1 MLATTPYRMLLD
13 GNGDFA
19 VLVVVGA
26 EIMRSGWVNC
36 HVVSTARHVPPRH
49 PSLIELHRSCRK
61 ESLEA
66 GVETSWLASFPF
78 NSQVKAF
85 LTSLGIVQLL
95 SDRRV
100 HLLPPCIPPQP
111 TAQCPFHPVVAASTH
126 TLRLYF
132 QFSCGNVRI
141 IPYDLISPIVKSI
154 EPLDFLATAKYYP
167 SSPSRPTFPILTM
180 PRIPTS
186 VLGKY
191 LLSGQ
196 IPRRGCVGAR
206 QITRHSA
213 LPSAAVY
220 VANSARLLHVSSE
233 TVPPPPAQP
242 VPLRK
247 QLKDE
252 AKKAKKQ
259 GKKKSKGDSQT
270 VDGWELTVG
279 IEIHAQL
286 NTARKLFS
294 PAVTSFN
301 DEPNSHVALFDLSMP
316 GSQPLFQKETLIPAL
331 RAALALNCDIQKLS
345 RFDRKH
351 YFWWDQPSGYQITQY
366 YEPFARNGHITLLAR
381 DGISPQDGESVT
393 IGIKQVQLEQ
403 DTAKTLAQVD
413 KVNWLDFNRVGVP
426 LIEIITEPEMH
437 HPRTAAVLVRKIQ
450 MLLNTVDAC
459 VSGMETGGL
468 RADVNVSVRRTDGSN
483 PSLGTR
489 TEIKNLSTIKA
500 VEDAII
506 AERDR
511 QISELEAGRAIPS
524 ETRGWTLGSKETRR
538 LRGKEGE
545 VDYRYM
551 PDPDIAPLVIGD
563 DLVDHLRRSLA
574 VSPDSEL
581 DTLIAQY
588 GLTAKDA
595 LSLINLENGSRVQY
609 FYKVLKSVE
618 EKLAA
623 ELTEAEMP
631 EFKSY
636 STLVGNWI
644 IHELGRLTTF
654 KAGPLAARDLS
665 FTPEGDCLQVPDA
678 DLAQL
683 LYHLVRKQITGKVA
697 KELLFA
703 IYLNEIEGGI
713 TQAIEDNDLWF
724 KEIPEEEYE
733 QLADEVMEGE
743 DKVLQEFVDYKQFP
757 QGKLMYL
764 VGKMMRL
771 GPTERIVPANA
782 ERVMRAKVEKLRS
795 E

>member
-1 MLATTPYRMLLD
+1 MARSRRRAALV
-13 GNGDFA
+13 FA
-19 VLVVVGA
+19 G
-26 EIMRSGWVNC
+26 S
-36 HVVSTARHVPPRH
+36 
-49 PSLIELHRSCRK
+49 
-61 ESLEA
+61 
-66 GVETSWLASFPF
+66 
-78 NSQVKAF
+78 
-85 LTSLGIVQLL
+85 
-95 SDRRV
+95 
-100 HLLPPCIPPQP
+100 
-111 TAQCPFHPVVAASTH
+111 
-126 TLRLYF
+126 
-132 QFSCGNVRI
+132 
-141 IPYDLISPIVKSI
+141 
-154 EPLDFLATAKYYP
+154 
-167 SSPSRPTFPILTM
+167 
-180 PRIPTS
+180 
-186 VLGKY
+186 
-191 LLSGQ
+191 
-196 IPRRGCVGAR
+196 
-206 QITRHSA
+206 
-213 LPSAAVY
+213 
-220 VANSARLLHVSSE
+220 LLHVSSE
-233 TVPPPPAQP
+233 AVTPPPVQP

-247 QLKDE
+247 QLRDE
-252 AKKAKKQ
+252 AKQAKKQ

-301 DEPNSHVALFDLSMP
+301 DDPNSHVALFDVAMP
-316 GSQPLFQKETLIPAL
+316 GSQPLLQKETLIPAL

-366 YEPFARNGHITLLAR
+366 YEPFAKNGHITLSAR
-381 DGISPQDGESVT
+381 DGISPQDGEGVT

-403 DTAKTLAQVD
+403 DTAKTLAQTG
-413 KVNWLDFNRVGVP
+413 KIHWLDFNRVGVP
-426 LIEIITEPEMH
+426 LIEIITEPELH

-450 MLLNTVDAC
+450 MLLNTTDAC

-511 QISELEAGRAIPS
+511 QIRELEAGRPIPS

-551 PDPDIAPLVIGD
+551 PDPDIAPLVIGE
-563 DLVDHLRRSLA
+563 DLVSHLRQSLA

-581 DTLIAQY
+581 DTLIADY

-618 EKLAA
+618 EKLQTD
-623 ELTEAEMP
+623 LTEAEMP

-644 IHELGRLTTF
+644 IHELGRLTTY

-665 FTPEGDCLQVPDA
+665 FTPEGDCLQVPDS
-678 DLAQL
+678 DLSQL

-703 IYLNEIEGGI
+703 IYLKEIEGGV
-713 TQAIEDNDLWF
+713 TQAIEENDLWF
-724 KEIPEEEYE
+724 KEIPEQEYQ
-733 QLADEVMEGE
+733 QLAEEAMEGE
-743 DKVLQEFVDYKQFP
+743 DKVLQEFVDYKKFP

-782 ERVMRAKVEKLRS
+782 ERVMRAKVDTLRKT
-795 E
+795 

>member
-1 MLATTPYRMLLD
+1 
-13 GNGDFA
+13 
-19 VLVVVGA
+19 
-26 EIMRSGWVNC
+26 
-36 HVVSTARHVPPRH
+36 
-49 PSLIELHRSCRK
+49 
-61 ESLEA
+61 
-66 GVETSWLASFPF
+66 
-78 NSQVKAF
+78 
-85 LTSLGIVQLL
+85 
-95 SDRRV
+95 
-100 HLLPPCIPPQP
+100 
-111 TAQCPFHPVVAASTH
+111 
-126 TLRLYF
+126 
-132 QFSCGNVRI
+132 
-141 IPYDLISPIVKSI
+141 
-154 EPLDFLATAKYYP
+154 
-167 SSPSRPTFPILTM
+167 M

-196 IPRRGCVGAR
+196 ISRQGCVGAR

-213 LPSAAVY
+213 LPSAAVS

-233 TVPPPPAQP
+233 TVPPPPPAQP

-393 IGIKQVQLEQ
+393 VGIKQVQLEQ
-403 DTAKTLAQVD
+403 DTAKTLAQAD

-563 DLVDHLRRSLA
+563 DLVNHLRRSLA

-724 KEIPEEEYE
+724 KEISEEEYE

-782 ERVMRAKVEKLRS
+782 ESVMRAKVEKLRS

>member
-1 MLATTPYRMLLD
+1 M
-13 GNGDFA
+13 
-19 VLVVVGA
+19 
-26 EIMRSGWVNC
+26 
-36 HVVSTARHVPPRH
+36 
-49 PSLIELHRSCRK
+49 
-61 ESLEA
+61 
-66 GVETSWLASFPF
+66 
-78 NSQVKAF
+78 
-85 LTSLGIVQLL
+85 
-95 SDRRV
+95 
-100 HLLPPCIPPQP
+100 
-111 TAQCPFHPVVAASTH
+111 
-126 TLRLYF
+126 
-132 QFSCGNVRI
+132 
-141 IPYDLISPIVKSI
+141 
-154 EPLDFLATAKYYP
+154 
-167 SSPSRPTFPILTM
+167 
-180 PRIPTS
+180 
-186 VLGKY
+186 
-191 LLSGQ
+191 
-196 IPRRGCVGAR
+196 
-206 QITRHSA
+206 
-213 LPSAAVY
+213 
-220 VANSARLLHVSSE
+220 
-233 TVPPPPAQP
+233 
-242 VPLRK
+242 PLRK

-393 IGIKQVQLEQ
+393 VGIKQVQLEQ
-403 DTAKTLAQVD
+403 DTAKTLAQAD

-581 DTLIAQY
+581 DTLIAQH

-724 KEIPEEEYE
+724 KEIAEEEYE

-743 DKVLQEFVDYKQFP
+743 DKVLEEFVDYKQFP